1 MVDRLV
7 PEQTMAAGQGLVA
20 NNGRARL
27 VMQQDGNL
35 VLSDQF
41 SGPRRVV
48 WAAGTE
54 GNPGAR
60 ATMQGDGNFVV
71 YAADGR
77 PLWASHTEG
86 HPGAVLV
93 LQDDGNAVVY
103 APDGRPLW
111 ASHTMRPPVRID

>member
-7 PEQTMAAGQGLVA
+7 PEQSMTAGQGLVA

-27 VMQQDGNL
+27 VMQDDGNL
-35 VLSDQF
+35 VLTDRF

-48 WAAGTE
+48 WASHTH

-60 ATMQGDGNFVV
+60 AVMQGDGNLVV

-77 PLWASHTEG
+77 PLWASNTEG
-86 HPGAVLV
+86 QPGAVLV
-93 LQDDGNAVVY
+93 MQDDANAVVY

-111 ASHTMRPPVRID
+111 ASNTMRPPVRID